1 MLVRLLYASRATEE
15 VTQDELL
22 SILKKSRINNLAAG
36 VTGVLCYSGGVF
48 LQVLEGGRE
57 PVSSLYNRIAGDTRH
72 KQVVLLAYEEIGER
86 SFVGWSMG
94 QVNLSRLNPS
104 LLMKYSEKAVLD
116 PYAVSG
122 KASMALFTELVATAS
137 IIGQS

>member
-57 PVSSLYNRIAGDTRH
+57 PVSRLYNRIAGDTRH

>member
-57 PVSSLYNRIAGDTRH
+57 PVSHLYNRIAGDTRTSRWCCLPTRRLVN
-72 KQVVLLAYEEIGER
+72 VVSSAGR
-86 SFVGWSMG
+86 WG
-94 QVNLSRLNPS
+94 R
-104 LLMKYSEKAVLD
+104 
-116 PYAVSG
+116 
-122 KASMALFTELVATAS
+122 
-137 IIGQS
+137 